1 MIMNI
6 KLNFSK
12 VLVAIGLVV
21 LGHTALVSDASA
33 QRIKEITDIA
43 GHRPNQLVG
52 YGLVV
57 GLDGTGDLT
66 AQTPFTVQSIRQMLS
81 ALGVT
86 IPDTPAYNNQTWLR
100 NIAAVMVTAELPAYP
115 KPGQKIDVTV
125 SAMGSSRSLKGGT
138 LLMTPLRAAD
148 GQVYA
153 QAQGSLVITGYGY
166 ANLNA
171 RQNNHLSA
179 GRIPAGGLVEREVPV
194 SQPAEFVQLNLK
206 NGDYSLMQRTAE
218 AIVRRFGQGTVL
230 PLDGRSMNVRVP
242 SNPVDRLNFMAQ
254 LQELEVVALPESAKV
269 VVNSRTGSV
278 VMNQSVRLGA
288 FAAAHGNLSVRVE
301 TKVDQSRVI
310 LQPPPFSGQ
319 PTTAAAVDNI
329 NIERGS
335 QNALK
340 FSGPSISLEA
350 VVKALNLLG
359 ATPQDLIAILQAMK
373 VSGAL
378 KADLEVI

>member
-1 MIMNI
+1 MKKTYFHLS
-6 KLNFSK
+6 KLLIAFS
-12 VLVAIGLVV
+12 IVV
-21 LGHTALVSDASA
+21 MGQNAWMADANA
-33 QRIKEITDIA
+33 QQRIKEITDIA
-43 GHRPNQLVG
+43 GERPNQLVG

-57 GLDGTGDLT
+57 GLDGTGDIT
-66 AQTPFTVQSIRQMLS
+66 AQTPFTVQTIRQMLS

-86 IPDTPAYNNQTWLR
+86 IPDTPGYNNQTWLR
-100 NIAAVMVTAELPAYP
+100 NVAAVMVTAELPSNP
-115 KPGQKIDVTV
+115 KPGQRIDITV

-153 QAQGSLVITGYGY
+153 QGQGSLVITGHGY

-179 GRIPAGGLVEREVPV
+179 GRVPSGALVEREVPTA
-194 SQPAEFVQLNLK
+194 QQTEFVQLNLK
-206 NGDYSLMQRTAE
+206 NGDYALMQRTAE
-218 AIVRRFGQGTVL
+218 AIVRRFGQGVVL
-230 PLDGRSMNVRVP
+230 PLDSRSMNVRTP
-242 SNPVDRLNFMAQ
+242 TNPVERLSFMAA
-254 LQELEVVALPESAKV
+254 LQELPVIALPESAKV

-278 VMNQSVRLGA
+278 VMNQAVRLTS

-301 TKVDQSRVI
+301 TKVDQSRLI
-310 LQPPPFSGQ
+310 LQPPPFTGQ
-319 PTTAAAVDNI
+319 ATRATAVDNI

-335 QNALK
+335 QNAVK
-340 FSGPSISLEA
+340 FSENSNSLEA
-350 VVKALNLLG
+350 VVRALNLLG

-378 KADLEVI
+378 KAELEVI

>member
-1 MIMNI
+1 
-6 KLNFSK
+6 
-12 VLVAIGLVV
+12 
-21 LGHTALVSDASA
+21 
-33 QRIKEITDIA
+33 
-43 GHRPNQLVG
+43 
-52 YGLVV
+52 
-57 GLDGTGDLT
+57 
-66 AQTPFTVQSIRQMLS
+66 
-81 ALGVT
+81 
-86 IPDTPAYNNQTWLR
+86 
-100 NIAAVMVTAELPAYP
+100 
-115 KPGQKIDVTV
+115 
-125 SAMGSSRSLKGGT
+125 
-138 LLMTPLRAAD
+138 
-148 GQVYA
+148 
-153 QAQGSLVITGYGY
+153 
-166 ANLNA
+166 
-171 RQNNHLSA
+171 
-179 GRIPAGGLVEREVPV
+179 
-194 SQPAEFVQLNLK
+194 
-206 NGDYSLMQRTAE
+206 MQRTAE

-242 SNPVDRLNFMAQ
+242 SNPVDRLSFMAQ

-301 TKVDQSRVI
+301 TKVDQSRVV